1 MKYLLSLIFT
11 FSLVFSQD
19 DYSSWLNHKDISVSG
34 YQVDISDYPLQLNIV
49 RESSMS
55 QDLSDLRFSDNDGNS
70 LSYFIESSGDSWINA
85 WVRLGV
91 VSSDSYVIRLYY
103 GNDTAQS
110 ESNPQNVFDIYEDFE
125 NSGWDTSSDWIIN
138 QQNGAG
144 YQFDGDFLSID
155 VGTTD
160 NFISI
165 DSNETFDLSNSYSIS
180 WRIKA
185 ETDRGHF
192 FTGIADGNNKSRTDQ
207 GGYNYGEGF
216 GLRCNHEEQFFV
228 SSSNGLSEVEIVS
241 NDEQFQNIEMVRHS
255 NGLIEVFVNNET
267 VLSEFYESN
276 ATSNSLPFYFWANGW
291 DNGNRTVW
299 IDDLTVRKVIPNEG
313 LIVEW
318 IENIEGCTDEAAEN
332 YNPYANLADGSCEYS
347 GDCGLYFDGE
357 DDYISSDDFQTSSSQ
372 NSVYFSF
379 STTDDSTDS
388 DGDLNVIFSTYEG
401 DSPSHIEIGTRGGYL
416 GYWVRNSND
425 ESFYGDQLCNIF
437 VADGQRH
444 DFGMNID
451 HQNDRIRIHIDDQVC
466 DYDGVN
472 STGYLEI
479 SNTLN
484 IGRQSQSHGNYF
496 NGKISDVVFWAT
508 DVNFNELGYDYLN
521 YSGTNNYG
529 GTYSEQYRMQWRFD
543 ECNGDIVY
551 DLSEHGGPSVEGNIN
566 GATWFMNIQG
576 CTDEYACNYDEEA
589 NTDDGSCDYED
600 LCGECGGNNSSCEII
615 TDIDGNE
622 YGSVTIGNQVWM
634 KQNLKTA
641 NYNNGDA
648 IPTDY
653 NADDWD
659 NLSEGAYSTYD
670 DNDLNKDIY
679 GNLYN
684 WWAANDDRGVCPV
697 GWELPSES
705 DWSSLVSYLGGQDVA
720 GGKLKQQ
727 GLNYW
732 NAPNGGATNESG
744 FSALPA
750 GTRHSNGGLDY
761 EYIGDMSNFW
771 STGTTS
777 EANGLNYLLNNDSGY
792 INITGNG
799 KGWGGSIRCLKENIE
814 GCTDQYACNYNE
826 EANIDDGSCDYACH
840 DNGDNGLIFDGQ
852 DDYIKVEKSL
862 DINNYYT
869 INAWVKRESNDYNA
883 IFWYGDE
890 QGSWIEIYT
899 QGQGVNGGSDDGKLT
914 IAHNRGLDNSSNTVF
929 NYFTPFPVGEWVF
942 LSVIYGGSVQ
952 TENVNVYYNGVH
964 QGGATIPLNNLPE
977 TESFLIGKMS
987 PVWGDTYLEG
997 NIDYFD
1003 IWNIS
1008 LNPDEIIS
1016 VMNDNDLDND
1026 LTDIGLIARYKI
1038 NQGNEGLFPNILID
1052 DSGNGNHGTISGATW
1067 FDNNTILGC
1076 MDPLAEN
1083 YNEEATLDDNSCT
1096 GGPINHSSFTFA
1108 GEFDNGYYY
1117 ISKNESY
1124 ANDAIQECEYS
1135 NGNLVSISSQ
1145 QENDF
1150 VSSLVP
1156 GVQFWIG
1163 LTDEGSEGNFE
1174 WVDGS
1179 VYDYQNWAPTEPS
1192 NSGPNGNEDH
1202 TLINAPEGW
1211 SDPFDG
1217 FWNDVDG
1224 NHEPYLFVLEY
1235 REVEGCTYEYALN
1248 YNPNASDDD
1257 GNCIFYDSCQSLFV
1271 DNSDINSGNYFLQND
1286 DGSYETHCM
1295 KYGTDVYTLTSR
1307 ITNSGTN
1314 WQIADHYSEGDDNNW
1329 ENDNLFG
1336 DLNDLQSDY
1345 KGQAYID
1352 VSGKS
1357 VLISYNG
1364 INQNNILLK
1373 TNNDC
1378 LEDSSLKEH
1387 FNSLSWDCG
1396 YDLEQTLVGESCAHP
1411 CFIESYETSDQ
1422 ILNPNGESE
1431 YLYFQAGEQVGI
1443 DEQNNDRA
1451 YISGSAYRTN
1461 INYPSGLGSS
1471 CNGSSGCSGNEGSV
1485 NIGVN
1490 LDGVSSPSGEMSYS
1504 VYVGGSI
1511 LPTGCTDEY
1520 ACNYDIDAGSDDDS
1534 CYYDCHDNGDYS
1546 LSFDMQDDYVFV
1558 DKEVLSDSFT
1568 ISAWIF
1574 PNFMDDSHRAVYA
1587 DYSDLL
1593 EIWFGYGFEG
1603 KLRLHVGGLD
1613 YLDSETNVIEYDSWN
1628 HIVAVWDGSE
1638 AKIYSNGNL
1647 VASGSNGLGNP
1658 EPHTFNLG
1666 ARMNNNS
1673 NYHSGYLN
1681 KIDLFNHAL
1690 SQEEI
1695 QYLNNPNHI
1704 DSSSSASYRFNQG
1717 LDGDYPNTLIDHSG
1731 NRHHGAINGATW
1743 IESIVGCTDPLACN
1757 FIDEAI
1763 SDDGSCDYD
1772 CHDNGDHS
1780 LIFDGGQDDYVQ
1792 VDGAL
1797 ISNFP
1802 FTLSA
1807 DILINDLQVN
1817 NIIAKLSPNYIWYIR
1832 NADGTQLSIYNE
1844 GVGDFGN
1851 AFDSFQ
1857 ENIWYN
1863 IVISVDENGNITQ
1876 YVNGNELDVVPG
1888 SFEGDVIPENIA
1900 IEDLTIGSFQ
1910 QDNETFN
1917 GKMKSFKIWN
1927 KVLNQEEVFQNLNG
1941 QYQVDDLVTDWKIN
1955 QGDEG
1960 DYPGTL
1966 IDHSGNRNHGTI
1978 YGATWIE
1985 NIPGCTDPLAGNY
1998 NEEALIEDGTCEYSE
2013 AEISI
2018 SDLNFDILVYEN
2030 LVMTESFSISNNGLA
2045 NLDWGILNSPDWLD
2059 ILVTSGTIE
2068 SGTSELISLEANSY
2082 GYECGDYS
2090 GLIEIITDDPNNLSI
2105 TIPVSMNILYP
2116 VPVLSQSSLD
2126 FGDIGFE
2133 SESTIDFIVENQ
2145 GCSDLDFS
2153 GAFESQYFVIDSEET
2168 MTVAPGASIA
2178 LPIIFTAGIDEIEL
2192 LDNLILTYQNDPFN
2206 ISDVVS
2212 VSASVIPDS
2221 HPIITSIV
2229 DVPEDQGGWVN
2240 LTFTRSIH
2248 DTDSLSR
2255 VESYSVEADYG
2266 NGWIISGSG
2275 NAYSNN
2281 RYTMQVH
2288 TQIDS
2293 SSTSDG
2299 LVDFRVIAGME
2310 EGNFASSIAQGYSVD
2325 NIDPSTPEDVY
2336 SSSIS
2341 GDNNVSIEWNYNPDF
2356 DFSYHQITGLNTVE
2370 HTIGNQVDIPLLAS
2384 YDEYYVSSFDI
2395 NGNSSAPSTYS
2406 SAYNLHYGANLV
2418 SFSVVPDDNSI
2429 GNLVE
2434 CPGDVQSIIGQGQA
2448 ATCLPFG
2455 WAGSLDNIE
2464 ASEGYWLV
2472 TSESGEIITVDGN
2485 KNYNTDYDLNYGAN
2499 LISYTCNLDGS
2510 LEDLISGEYSQSV
2523 LGIIGEGDAAT
2534 ILPNGQWVGS
2544 LDSFEP
2550 GKGYWIK
2557 VSEAME
2563 LNYDCPSESLDIL
2576 SRYQEP
2582 EEIKNYVQ
2590 STKQAFYFFED
2601 IENIEVG
2608 DRIESYCN
2616 NVLVGSRVWTGAYMD
2631 VPLMGQDDQDITDNY
2646 CVEGSIPTFRL
2657 IKDYT
2662 GEVFGLVGDIPSWTN
2677 NQIFMLDNMITESL
2691 SPETYSLSKAYPNP
2705 FNPST
2710 TISFSVPSE
2719 SFISVELYDITGRNI
2734 HTLASDNYQPG
2745 YYSVSWDASEYS
2757 SGVYFVKMISE
2768 NYIESQKIMLIK

>member
-1364 INQNNILLK
+1364 INQNNILL
-1373 TNNDC
+1373 
-1378 LEDSSLKEH
+1378 
-1387 FNSLSWDCG
+1387 
-1396 YDLEQTLVGESCAHP
+1396 
-1411 CFIESYETSDQ
+1411 
-1422 ILNPNGESE
+1422 
-1431 YLYFQAGEQVGI
+1431 
-1443 DEQNNDRA
+1443 
-1451 YISGSAYRTN
+1451 
-1461 INYPSGLGSS
+1461 
-1471 CNGSSGCSGNEGSV
+1471 
-1485 NIGVN
+1485 
-1490 LDGVSSPSGEMSYS
+1490 
-1504 VYVGGSI
+1504 
-1511 LPTGCTDEY
+1511 
-1520 ACNYDIDAGSDDDS
+1520 
-1534 CYYDCHDNGDYS
+1534 
-1546 LSFDMQDDYVFV
+1546 
-1558 DKEVLSDSFT
+1558 
-1568 ISAWIF
+1568 
-1574 PNFMDDSHRAVYA
+1574 
-1587 DYSDLL
+1587 
-1593 EIWFGYGFEG
+1593 
-1603 KLRLHVGGLD
+1603 
-1613 YLDSETNVIEYDSWN
+1613 
-1628 HIVAVWDGSE
+1628 
-1638 AKIYSNGNL
+1638 
-1647 VASGSNGLGNP
+1647 
-1658 EPHTFNLG
+1658 
-1666 ARMNNNS
+1666 
-1673 NYHSGYLN
+1673 
-1681 KIDLFNHAL
+1681 
-1690 SQEEI
+1690 
-1695 QYLNNPNHI
+1695 
-1704 DSSSSASYRFNQG
+1704 
-1717 LDGDYPNTLIDHSG
+1717 
-1731 NRHHGAINGATW
+1731 
-1743 IESIVGCTDPLACN
+1743 
-1757 FIDEAI
+1757 
-1763 SDDGSCDYD
+1763 
-1772 CHDNGDHS
+1772 
-1780 LIFDGGQDDYVQ
+1780 
-1792 VDGAL
+1792 
-1797 ISNFP
+1797 
-1802 FTLSA
+1802 
-1807 DILINDLQVN
+1807 
-1817 NIIAKLSPNYIWYIR
+1817 
-1832 NADGTQLSIYNE
+1832 
-1844 GVGDFGN
+1844 
-1851 AFDSFQ
+1851 
-1857 ENIWYN
+1857 
-1863 IVISVDENGNITQ
+1863 
-1876 YVNGNELDVVPG
+1876 
-1888 SFEGDVIPENIA
+1888 
-1900 IEDLTIGSFQ
+1900 
-1910 QDNETFN
+1910 
-1917 GKMKSFKIWN
+1917 
-1927 KVLNQEEVFQNLNG
+1927 
-1941 QYQVDDLVTDWKIN
+1941 
-1955 QGDEG
+1955 
-1960 DYPGTL
+1960 
-1966 IDHSGNRNHGTI
+1966 
-1978 YGATWIE
+1978 
-1985 NIPGCTDPLAGNY
+1985 
-1998 NEEALIEDGTCEYSE
+1998 
-2013 AEISI
+2013 
-2018 SDLNFDILVYEN
+2018 
-2030 LVMTESFSISNNGLA
+2030 
-2045 NLDWGILNSPDWLD
+2045 
-2059 ILVTSGTIE
+2059 
-2068 SGTSELISLEANSY
+2068 
-2082 GYECGDYS
+2082 
-2090 GLIEIITDDPNNLSI
+2090 
-2105 TIPVSMNILYP
+2105 
-2116 VPVLSQSSLD
+2116 
-2126 FGDIGFE
+2126 
-2133 SESTIDFIVENQ
+2133 
-2145 GCSDLDFS
+2145 
-2153 GAFESQYFVIDSEET
+2153 
-2168 MTVAPGASIA
+2168 
-2178 LPIIFTAGIDEIEL
+2178 
-2192 LDNLILTYQNDPFN
+2192 
-2206 ISDVVS
+2206 
-2212 VSASVIPDS
+2212 
-2221 HPIITSIV
+2221 
-2229 DVPEDQGGWVN
+2229 
-2240 LTFTRSIH
+2240 
-2248 DTDSLSR
+2248 
-2255 VESYSVEADYG
+2255 
-2266 NGWIISGSG
+2266 
-2275 NAYSNN
+2275 
-2281 RYTMQVH
+2281 
-2288 TQIDS
+2288 
-2293 SSTSDG
+2293 
-2299 LVDFRVIAGME
+2299 
-2310 EGNFASSIAQGYSVD
+2310 
-2325 NIDPSTPEDVY
+2325 
-2336 SSSIS
+2336 
-2341 GDNNVSIEWNYNPDF
+2341 
-2356 DFSYHQITGLNTVE
+2356 
-2370 HTIGNQVDIPLLAS
+2370 
-2384 YDEYYVSSFDI
+2384 
-2395 NGNSSAPSTYS
+2395 
-2406 SAYNLHYGANLV
+2406 
-2418 SFSVVPDDNSI
+2418 
-2429 GNLVE
+2429 
-2434 CPGDVQSIIGQGQA
+2434 
-2448 ATCLPFG
+2448 
-2455 WAGSLDNIE
+2455 
-2464 ASEGYWLV
+2464 
-2472 TSESGEIITVDGN
+2472 
-2485 KNYNTDYDLNYGAN
+2485 
-2499 LISYTCNLDGS
+2499 
-2510 LEDLISGEYSQSV
+2510 
-2523 LGIIGEGDAAT
+2523 
-2534 ILPNGQWVGS
+2534 
-2544 LDSFEP
+2544 
-2550 GKGYWIK
+2550 
-2557 VSEAME
+2557 
-2563 LNYDCPSESLDIL
+2563 
-2576 SRYQEP
+2576 
-2582 EEIKNYVQ
+2582 
-2590 STKQAFYFFED
+2590 
-2601 IENIEVG
+2601 
-2608 DRIESYCN
+2608 
-2616 NVLVGSRVWTGAYMD
+2616 
-2631 VPLMGQDDQDITDNY
+2631 
-2646 CVEGSIPTFRL
+2646 
-2657 IKDYT
+2657 
-2662 GEVFGLVGDIPSWTN
+2662 
-2677 NQIFMLDNMITESL
+2677 
-2691 SPETYSLSKAYPNP
+2691 
-2705 FNPST
+2705 
-2710 TISFSVPSE
+2710 
-2719 SFISVELYDITGRNI
+2719 
-2734 HTLASDNYQPG
+2734 
-2745 YYSVSWDASEYS
+2745 
-2757 SGVYFVKMISE
+2757 
-2768 NYIESQKIMLIK
+2768 